1 MISKDSR
8 SYPYLA
14 IAQHYNIS
22 YAEVL
27 QYSDYI
33 RNMNAIFPYTEWM
46 IALWKLDHDLGQ
58 SAKI

>member
-1 MISKDSR
+1 MIAKDSK

-27 QYSDYI
+27 RYAEVVCGYNVSEEWQYLV
-33 RNMNAIFPYTEWM
+33 WM
-46 IALWKLDHDLGQ
+46 LELERKQ
-58 SAKI
+58 